1 MGKTEATQ
9 GADQDIRKRGEPQPQ
24 LIGAHGVGTGT
35 IGVEVELAFLTW
47 GCSSQVVVASR

>member
-35 IGVEVELAFLTW
+35 IGVEVEWHSLIRFSMSLRA
-47 GCSSQVVVASR
+47 Q